1 MYTILGITGNVGGAT
16 ARSLLA
22 AGKKIRA
29 VVRDRSKAA
38 AWARQGADVV
48 VADMLDATALAHAF
62 AGTQG
67 VFVMIPAN
75 FAPAPGFPETRA
87 LVAALRTALDRSR
100 PPKAV
105 YLSSVGAH
113 RESGLG
119 LISQI
124 HILERELGSLP
135 IPNAF
140 VRAAWFMENFQWDV
154 GPAMNRGEIDV
165 YLDPLDRA
173 IPMVSTQDI
182 GRLAA
187 GALQQAW
194 SGNRF
199 LELEGPRRYSPLDA
213 TEILTGLLGREVR
226 PRQIPRA
233 QWAAEFERGGTPAD
247 RTASRI
253 EMLDGFNSGWIDF
266 EILGTEHRRGE
277 QTLAEVL
284 QGRLKAQPSAAS
296 A

>member
-1 MYTILGITGNVGGAT
+1 M
-16 ARSLLA
+16 A

-135 IPNAF
+135 IPNAIWRQAKRLQDEDFAAF
-140 VRAAWFMENFQWDV
+140 VESC
-154 GPAMNRGEIDV
+154 
-165 YLDPLDRA
+165 LK
-173 IPMVSTQDI
+173 
-182 GRLAA
+182 
-187 GALQQAW
+187 
-194 SGNRF
+194 
-199 LELEGPRRYSPLDA
+199 
-213 TEILTGLLGREVR
+213 
-226 PRQIPRA
+226 
-233 QWAAEFERGGTPAD
+233 
-247 RTASRI
+247 SR
-253 EMLDGFNSGWIDF
+253 
-266 EILGTEHRRGE
+266 
-277 QTLAEVL
+277 
-284 QGRLKAQPSAAS
+284 
-296 A
+296 